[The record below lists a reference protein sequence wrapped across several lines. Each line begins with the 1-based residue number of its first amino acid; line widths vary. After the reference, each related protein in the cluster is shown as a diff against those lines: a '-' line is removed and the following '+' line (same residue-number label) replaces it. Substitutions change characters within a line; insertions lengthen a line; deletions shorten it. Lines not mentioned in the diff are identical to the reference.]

1 MAFEVNESSFANVS
15 EKAAA
20 LGCNI
25 PTSITILP
33 RNFDVANVKSELIHE
48 RDTPT
53 VRILWRQAGIIET
66 PLEDARERFPRIS
79 EHGLVEWISPAI
91 FISAVWASQNPE
103 AMSVALGVISNYLT
117 DLFKGTAITP
127 RTRLDIVVQKKNG
140 ECRKIEYR
148 GDVAGLEKLPKII
161 KEAISDE

>member
-1 MAFEVNESSFANVS
+1 MAFEIDESSFVNVT
-15 EKAAA
+15 EKAIA

-25 PTSITILP
+25 PTCITILP
-33 RNFDVANVKSELIHE
+33 RNFEIADAKTELIHE
-48 RDTPT
+48 RDAPT
-53 VRILWRQAGIIET
+53 VRSLWRQAGVVET
-66 PLEDARERFPRIS
+66 PLEGANERFPRIS

-91 FISAVWASQNPE
+91 FVSAMLASQNPE
-103 AMSVALGVISNYLT
+103 VMSVALGVISNYLT
-117 DLFKGTAITP
+117 DLFKGTAIIP
-127 RTRLDIVVQKKNG
+127 RTRLSIVVQKKNG